1 MTYGNSRNRHKLLY
15 WLQRNITWS
24 IIIKTLEY
32 KRKKSTNVNL
42 TKWNFPL
49 IFAKK
54 FFNFFSNITWRA
66 LQPMSFFSLSLGF
79 SMLWQN
85 NYKKFP
91 FSNISTKYCKSQI
104 FWPQPTTLTFEQKY
118 IPTHLAKPSKQSQ
131 RSAHITHH
139 PVIKTNTTYIQF
151 RLRCIII
158 LQLPKLAIN
167 INKQYE

>member
-1 MTYGNSRNRHKLLY
+1 MC
-15 WLQRNITWS
+15 S
-24 IIIKTLEY
+24 IIEFYI
-32 KRKKSTNVNL
+32 RKISTNVDL
-42 TKWNFPL
+42 LKWNFSL
-49 IFAKK
+49 VFAKISL
-54 FFNFFSNITWRA
+54 NFFSNITLRSP
-66 LQPMSFFSLSLGF
+66 QSMSFFSLSLGF
-79 SMLWQN
+79 CMLWQN

-104 FWPQPTTLTFEQKY
+104 FWPQPTTLTFVQKY
-118 IPTHLAKPSKQSQ
+118 IPTHPAKPSKQSQ

-151 RLRCIII
+151 RRRCIII